1 MKILLVQDYLRSGG
15 TERQSILLAR
25 AFSAAGHTAELLTFR
40 PGGALAQTAGPVRI
54 HQLQPVDL
62 KMDWLAPGL
71 AKTVRRIAPD
81 VVLCMGRMAN
91 SWAGRIRSALR
102 RPGLPAAAVI
112 STMRTGKPLPFLFRR
127 SLRRVDHVVANS
139 EDARR
144 VLVERYR
151 VPLAKTTVIRNSLVF
166 SPDETAPLPSLISRD
181 QLRREKGAGEKTCV
195 LLSVGMFRPEKNQ
208 RALIELAAQLP
219 GATDF
224 QLWLVGEGGER
235 ARCEALVEAKGLGR
249 RIKFLG
255 FVADPR
261 PVYRAADVAVL
272 ASRSESLSNFLI
284 EAHAHGLPSV
294 AYDVMGVRE
303 CGGMAVAT
311 GNEKAFAEA
320 LLPLVLDEARRAA
333 EGGRVREFA
342 RLNFSPAAQA
352 AEYLQLF
359 GELLRNS

>member
-1 MKILLVQDYLRSGG
+1 
-15 TERQSILLAR
+15 
-25 AFSAAGHTAELLTFR
+25 
-40 PGGALAQTAGPVRI
+40 
-54 HQLQPVDL
+54 
-62 KMDWLAPGL
+62 MDWLAPGL

-91 SWAGRIRSALR
+91 SWAARIRSALR
-102 RPGLPAAAVI
+102 RPDFSTAKVI
-112 STMRTGKPLPFLFRR
+112 ATMRTGKPLPLLFRR

-144 VLVERYR
+144 VLVERYA
-151 VPLAKTTVIRNSLVF
+151 VPAGKVAVIRNSLVF
-166 SPDETAPLPSLISRD
+166 SPDEASPLASLISRE

-208 RALIELAAQLP
+208 RALIEMVAGLP
-219 GATDF
+219 ETLDF

-235 ARCEALVEAKGLGR
+235 ARCEALVGAKGLGR

-303 CGGMAVAT
+303 CGGLAVAA
-311 GNEKAFAEA
+311 GNEKAFSDA
-320 LLPLVLDEARRAA
+320 LLPLISDGAHRAA
-333 EGGRVREFA
+333 EGGRARDFA
-342 RLNFSPAAQA
+342 RRNFSPAAQA
-352 AEYLQLF
+352 AEYLRLF
-359 GELLRNS
+359 GDLLRNS